1 MRGKRGAGND
11 LFLDLGADYMHVV
24 YFVKIHYTLY
34 DLHTFYAICQ
44 KKSTSHIQVL
54 QMHQHFLNIS
64 INGSPEEL

>member
-44 KKSTSHIQVL
+44 KNPRVTVKYYKCI
-54 QMHQHFLNIS
+54 NIS
-64 INGSPEEL
+64 

>member
-44 KKSTSHIQVL
+44 KKIHESHSSITNAST
-54 QMHQHFLNIS
+54 F
-64 INGSPEEL
+64 PKYFY